1 MSCKK
6 MKTKY
11 NWTPNDYE
19 LSFDHTLIPSNIDVH
34 NVSELTV
41 QLQSRTPL
49 GKVIHVILDE
59 KNTDVAN
66 TIEIYND
73 IVLTF
78 NNTKKELRLKWK
90 VL

>member
-1 MSCKK
+1 MPCKK
-6 MKTKY
+6 MRTKY
-11 NWTPNDYE
+11 NWSPNDYE

-34 NVSELTV
+34 NVGELTV

-66 TIEIYND
+66 TLELYNEVSLSFD
-73 IVLTF
+73 
-78 NNTKKELRLKWK
+78 NKTKQLVIR
-90 VL
+90 

>member
-1 MSCKK
+1 

-11 NWTPNDYE
+11 NYTPNDYE

-34 NVSELTV
+34 NVGELTV

-66 TIEIYND
+66 TLELYNEVSLSFD
-73 IVLTF
+73 
-78 NNTKKELRLKWK
+78 NKTKQLVIR
-90 VL
+90 

>member
-1 MSCKK
+1 MR
-6 MKTKY
+6 TKY
-11 NWTPNDYE
+11 NYTPNDYE

-34 NVSELTV
+34 NVGELTV

-66 TIEIYND
+66 TLELYNEVSLSFD
-73 IVLTF
+73 
-78 NNTKKELRLKWK
+78 NKTKQLVIR
-90 VL
+90 

>member
-1 MSCKK
+1 MPCKK

-11 NWTPNDYE
+11 NYTPNDYE
-19 LSFDHTLIPSNIDVH
+19 LSFDHTLIPSNIDIH
-34 NVSELTV
+34 NVGELTV

-66 TIEIYND
+66 TVELFSELSLN
-73 IVLTF
+73 F
-78 NNTKKELRLKWK
+78 ENKTKEVKIK
-90 VL
+90 